1 MNEKGKVFSFDSE
14 FSSLKRNLSDTK
26 ETTQTIEKN
35 LSETSDELKDL
46 LDDLRGFDIPV
57 RILENSEDITAVA
70 SINKCINDIV
80 DPDYHDGINLNATD
94 IIVPIAAG
102 AIASVIDIALVGTP
116 EVVKIY
122 KGGENFDG
130 SILTKALRNIGN
142 GDDKLSELL
151 HWFSEKCTV
160 PYDISVVKDTVYPD
174 NHRLRSFGHDPLMGV
189 LFSMV
194 DIILGTATLVD
205 NNGHLRII
213 VNPKDYPESEKFL
226 ALIYYLGHLLSDVCT
241 ARGLP
246 IPGMILTQFFRD
258 GTDDNHSIGAIV
270 EQMYRDGYDLRHL
283 ASMKTPVIVKNLI
296 IELYIRLFRSSKE
309 IGLQTIAEKEIANQ
323 QAEAYKYRLILI
335 SDAVSCGGNVIKF
348 FLPPTCG
355 NITALNLPEWCSL
368 IKNAIAEM
376 KYQLR
381 DKSIEKVL
389 QNREAISK
397 NWMILLE
404 NLEQ

>member
-1 MNEKGKVFSFDSE
+1 M
-14 FSSLKRNLSDTK
+14 
-26 ETTQTIEKN
+26 
-35 LSETSDELKDL
+35 
-46 LDDLRGFDIPV
+46 
-57 RILENSEDITAVA
+57 
-70 SINKCINDIV
+70 
-80 DPDYHDGINLNATD
+80 NATD

-213 VNPKDYPESEKFL
+213 VNPKDYPESEK

-309 IGLQTIAEKEIANQ
+309 IGLQTIAEKEIASQ

-355 NITALNLPEWCSL
+355 NI
-368 IKNAIAEM
+368 
-376 KYQLR
+376 
-381 DKSIEKVL
+381 
-389 QNREAISK
+389 NREAISK